1 MFGFSDEYED
11 LHLFIRHWT
20 EPQRFYMSCFP
31 RRFPFFFLKQHILI
45 SRYSVTSAVTTT
57 SISPVIK
64 WQFCIQASRFSWFF
78 FHCRLLFSSA
88 GHSSPGFLSHLFPP
102 FEVLSWSASGRV
114 RRVVCVRRNG
124 EYGREEFSISCRKF
138 LINFVKSV
146 LFFCRSLRVATPS
159 ITVKR
164 GCYYFSLCQRF
175 TQVRVAESDY
185 N

>member
-1 MFGFSDEYED
+1 MFGFSGEYDD

-31 RRFPFFFLKQHILI
+31 RGFPFFFFETTYIDLTVFSYICCDNHIHLSCYQMTI
-45 SRYSVTSAVTTT
+45 LPSSFPD
-57 SISPVIK
+57 SPGV
-64 WQFCIQASRFSWFF
+64 

-102 FEVLSWSASGRV
+102 FEALSWSASGRV

-146 LFFCRSLRVATPS
+146 LSVFPS
-159 ITVKR
+159 ITEGRNTVHHR
-164 GCYYFSLCQRF
+164 QERMLLF
-175 TQVRVAESDY
+175 
-185 N
+185 

>member
-1 MFGFSDEYED
+1 MGCVLNHWAALCLDFQMNTRIYIYLSDTERSRKGFICHVFPED
-11 LHLFIRHWT
+11 FL
-20 EPQRFYMSCFP
+20 
-31 RRFPFFFLKQHILI
+31 FFFLKQHILI

-124 EYGREEFSISCRKF
+124 EYGREEFSISCWKF

-146 LFFCRSLRVATPS
+146 LSVFLS
-159 ITVKR
+159 IIEGRNTVHHR
-164 GCYYFSLCQRF
+164 QERMLLF
-175 TQVRVAESDY
+175 
-185 N
+185 

>member
-1 MFGFSDEYED
+1 MGCVLNHWAALCLDSQVNTMIYIYLSDTERSRKGFICHVFPED
-11 LHLFIRHWT
+11 FL
-20 EPQRFYMSCFP
+20 
-31 RRFPFFFLKQHILI
+31 FFFLKQHILI

-114 RRVVCVRRNG
+114 QRVVCVRRNG
-124 EYGREEFSISCRKF
+124 EYGREEFSISCWKF

-146 LFFCRSLRVATPS
+146 LSVFPS
-159 ITVKR
+159 ITEGRNTVHHR
-164 GCYYFSLCQRF
+164 QERMLLF
-175 TQVRVAESDY
+175 
-185 N
+185 

>member
-1 MFGFSDEYED
+1 MFGFSGEYDD

-31 RRFPFFFLKQHILI
+31 RRFPFFFFWHNIYWSHGIQLHLLWQPHPSLLLSNDNFAFKLPD
-45 SRYSVTSAVTTT
+45 
-57 SISPVIK
+57 SPGVY
-64 WQFCIQASRFSWFF
+64 
-78 FHCRLLFSSA
+78 HCRLLFSSA
-88 GHSSPGFLSHLFPP
+88 GHSSPGFLSHLFPS

-146 LFFCRSLRVATPS
+146 LSVFPS
-159 ITVKR
+159 ITEGRNTVHHR
-164 GCYYFSLCQRF
+164 QERMLLF
-175 TQVRVAESDY
+175 
-185 N
+185 

>member
-1 MFGFSDEYED
+1 MFGFSGEYDD

-31 RRFPFFFLKQHILI
+31 RRFPFFFGNNIYWSHNIQLHLLWQPHPSLLLSNDNFAFKLPD
-45 SRYSVTSAVTTT
+45 
-57 SISPVIK
+57 SPGVY
-64 WQFCIQASRFSWFF
+64 
-78 FHCRLLFSSA
+78 HCRLLFSSA

-164 GCYYFSLCQRF
+164 GCYYFSLCRRF
-175 TQVRVAESDY
+175 TQVCVTESDY